1 MSYKS
6 FNPSPPPYSAVSGR
20 HRLVIGVDFGTTY
33 SGMLEQ
39 CHARCAI
46 TANGIF
52 LGVSFGTTDKTSA
65 DDINVIRTWPGKD
78 GEWKVPS
85 RIAYANENSKVGLT
99 QNAWGYQ
106 VEPTMTSCSWT
117 KLLLDMGAEHNAHD
131 DPSLQLAVDQGML
144 RLPPDVSPQQVC
156 SDFLK
161 EVHTYMTARLTKQ
174 VSKQVLDST
183 PVDCWL
189 TVPAV
194 WSDQAQSA
202 TRAAARAAG
211 FGGRPQDTINIIS
224 EPEAGAIAALNKY
237 MHPSSLNAPKKGE
250 DIMICDCGGG
260 TVDITTYT
268 IVDTEPALDFEEL
281 CVGIGGKCGAT
292 YIDRNLHDLMRQ
304 RFGSAFDEIEMRR
317 KGPGS
322 RFMNA
327 WESVKRG
334 FGANGDSL
342 VKEIGPLIMKGVG
355 SSQYYDDEEGMVRL
369 TRDDV
374 ESLFAPVVNEILR
387 LVTEQR
393 HAIQKESH
401 DIDRLVL
408 IGGFGDSDYLY
419 SRLKSWCSLNGEI
432 QLLCPE
438 HPQAAIVRGAAL
450 RGMEGISPSKKR
462 CRRSYGVSISQV
474 FREGIDPPDKVHWN
488 KWDGS
493 KRCLGRMSWLI
504 GKVSGFCVV
513 AMYRAGIDTS
523 KGDAI
528 TKDTKRS
535 ISLYLPATKTD
546 DLKTT
551 CVLYSCG
558 FANPPEYDDGPGVE
572 KVGQIHVDFSRADK
586 SKMPHKRDGMLGK
599 KMWYL
604 RFNVDVEFGSKA
616 GILEFKTTVNDVVS
630 GTATISFD

>member
-1 MSYKS
+1 M
-6 FNPSPPPYSAVSGR
+6 R
-20 HRLVIGVDFGTTY
+20 I
-33 SGMLEQ
+33 
-39 CHARCAI
+39 
-46 TANGIF
+46 
-52 LGVSFGTTDKTSA
+52 GVSFGTTDKSSV

-85 RIAYANENSKVGLT
+85 RIAYATENAKVGLT

-106 VEPTMTSCSWT
+106 VEPTMVSCSWT
-117 KLLLDMGAEHNAHD
+117 KLLLDMGAEHAAHD

-144 RLPPDVSPQQVC
+144 RVPQGTTAQQVC

-161 EVHTYMTARLTKQ
+161 EVHNYMTARLTKQ

-202 TRAAARAAG
+202 TRSAAQAAG
-211 FGGRPQDTINIIS
+211 FGCRPQDTINIIS

-237 MHPSSLNAPKKGE
+237 MHPSSLNPPKKGE
-250 DIMICDCGGG
+250 DIMVCDCGGG
-260 TVDITTYT
+260 TVDITTYS
-268 IVDTEPALDFEEL
+268 IVETEPRLEFEEL

-292 YIDRNLHDLMRQ
+292 YIDRNLHELMRQ

-327 WESVKRG
+327 FESVKRG
-334 FGANGDSL
+334 FGAQGDSL
-342 VKEIGPLIMKGVG
+342 VKEIGPLNMKGVG

-387 LVTEQR
+387 LVAEQR
-393 HAIQKESH
+393 TAIQREGH

-419 SRLKSWCSLNGEI
+419 SRVKTWCQTNGDI

-462 CRRSYGVSISQV
+462 CRRNYGVSCSMA
-474 FREGIDPPDKVHWN
+474 FRENVDPPDKVSWN
-488 KWDGS
+488 RWDNS
-493 KRCLGRMSWLI
+493 KRCLGRMNWVI
-504 GKVSGFCVV
+504 
-513 AMYRAGIDTS
+513 A
-523 KGDAI
+523 KGQAI

-535 ISLYLPATKTD
+535 ISLFMPATKVD
-546 DLKTT
+546 ELKTT
-551 CVLYSCG
+551 CILYSCAFEG
-558 FANPPEYDDGPGVE
+558 PPDYDDGPGVE
-572 KVGQIHVDFSRADK
+572 KVGQIHVDFTLADK
-586 SKMPHKRDGMLGK
+586 SKMPSKREGLLGK

-616 GILEFKTTVNDVVS
+616 GILEFKTSIDGVVS
-630 GTATISFD
+630 GTATITFD